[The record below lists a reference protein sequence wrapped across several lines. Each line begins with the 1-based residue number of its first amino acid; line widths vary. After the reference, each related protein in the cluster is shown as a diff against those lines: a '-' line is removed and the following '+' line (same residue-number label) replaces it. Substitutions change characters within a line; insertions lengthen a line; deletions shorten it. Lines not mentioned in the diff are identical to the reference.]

1 MALELQ
7 INENNDLH
15 SLLKFSGNLGLR
27 LVILPH
33 LSVITRRIYRESV
46 NATKF

>member
-27 LVILPH
+27 LVISLTS
-33 LSVITRRIYRESV
+33 LL
-46 NATKF
+46 